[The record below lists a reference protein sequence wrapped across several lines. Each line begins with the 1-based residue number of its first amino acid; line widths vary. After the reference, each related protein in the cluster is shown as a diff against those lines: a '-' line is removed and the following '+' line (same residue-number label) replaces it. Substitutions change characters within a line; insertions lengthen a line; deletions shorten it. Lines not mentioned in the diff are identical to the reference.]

1 MRRVLLETTYETE
14 LGQLL
19 DLTTQPPGATEVDL
33 SLYTMQRYKQIVKY
47 KTAFYSFVAP
57 VILGLLF
64 ANIVDKNTHEK
75 VRDICLVMGEYFQI
89 QDNVLDCYGD
99 PKVIGK
105 IGTDIEDAK
114 CSWLVVQ
121 ALGRANDKQMAV
133 LKAEYGKKAPQNVA
147 KVKAVFKELA
157 LEDQFKKYEDNVVA
171 EIRKKIASLGDPLVE
186 SICDGLL
193 RKIYKREK

>member
-89 QDNVLDCYGD
+89 QDDVLDCYGD